1 MKGGKIVGIVLL
13 VLGIVVL
20 ILFLAADLIGI
31 GASPGFG
38 SWQIIGAV
46 VGAIAG
52 VVGLVL
58 TLKK

>member
-1 MKGGKIVGIVLL
+1 MKGGKIAGIILL
-13 VLGIVVL
+13 VLGIVML

-31 GASPGFG
+31 GTSPGFG
-38 SWQIIGAV
+38 YWQIIGAV

>member
-1 MKGGKIVGIVLL
+1 MKGGKIAGIVLL
-13 VLGIVVL
+13 VLGIVML
-20 ILFLAADLIGI
+20 ILFLTADLIGI
-31 GASPGFG
+31 GSPGFG
-38 SWQIIGAV
+38 YQQIIGAV